1 MQSFIPQFARS
12 ISAGSIFILG
22 VGLCGCDM
30 LHNLQPH
37 RLQRL
42 NRSSPPSGDPYFS
55 ISDPVA
61 SLPARPMPKQA
72 RTTED
77 VNPAPKASANPV
89 LPADEFSDDEDVR

>member
-1 MQSFIPQFARS
+1 MHSTVYRFATSLFTRT
-12 ISAGSIFILG
+12 FLILG

-55 ISDPVA
+55 ISDPVT
-61 SLPARPMPKQA
+61 SIPAKPSPKQA
-72 RTTED
+72 FATE
-77 VNPAPKASANPV
+77 NIAPAPKASANPV
-89 LPADEFSDDEDVR
+89 APVDEFSADEEVR